1 MPHASTRGIA
11 GACGGHDG
19 TGGGGGGIII
29 GAEPYHA
36 SYGYACKM
44 NCGGQYVLAAC
55 GFGAGGGAH
64 RYTGCA
70 YEAASYGL
78 PVCGSH

>member
-1 MPHASTRGIA
+1 MGMIKEFKTFIVKGNAIDLA
-11 GACGGHDG
+11 V
-19 TGGGGGGIII
+19 GIII